1 MFFSCHQKQFFSS
14 QIKYKNYGQSVR
26 ENLQLNRAVFKIFLK
41 WASFLKKNQHRS
53 CGMPLLKIIE

>member
-14 QIKYKNYGQSVR
+14 QIKYKNYGQSLR

-41 WASFLKKNQHRS
+41 WASFKKKSASELWDAIAKNN
-53 CGMPLLKIIE
+53 

>member
-14 QIKYKNYGQSVR
+14 QIKYKNYGQSLR

-41 WASFLKKNQHRS
+41 WASFKKKNQHWS
-53 CGMPLLKIIE
+53 YGMPLLKIIE

>member
-14 QIKYKNYGQSVR
+14 QIKYKNYGQSLR

-41 WASFLKKNQHRS
+41 WASFKKNQHRS
-53 CGMPLLKIIE
+53 YGMPLLKIIE